1 MDSDLGNLACNTVN
15 AVKIQFSTDTNLYRH
30 AADVLKTDD
39 NLVVSQNLWC
49 DALVVDNNAGITG
62 ALSASSISSSGVIHG
77 GGGSG
82 DAF

>member
-1 MDSDLGNLACNTVN
+1 VDSDLGNLACNTVN

-30 AADVLKTDD
+30 LPNVLRTDD
-39 NLVVSQNLWC
+39 SLIVSQNLWC

-62 ALSASSISSSGVIHG
+62 ALFDSSISSSGVIHG